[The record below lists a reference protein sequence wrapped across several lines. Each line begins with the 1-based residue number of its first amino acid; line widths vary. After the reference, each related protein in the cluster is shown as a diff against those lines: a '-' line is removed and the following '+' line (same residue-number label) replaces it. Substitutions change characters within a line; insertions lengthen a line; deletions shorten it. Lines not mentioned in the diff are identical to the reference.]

1 METMEQT
8 RNKEEICMNAVPFV
22 RRFSAGLTDFLFTL
36 FTGFIFVFFAVFI
49 AGNSKSYTALF
60 EQRDAIAI
68 ASKLYVK
75 DENGKTQRIS
85 TIYEYNSNL
94 TYNEKSELLDE
105 NLNYFFNLNTFF
117 SNNDGVEIYNKAK
130 LEAKSDSG
138 ENLFNTSYVRVLL
151 NADYDKDYYKFYCD
165 TVDNIAIS
173 YLIKNN
179 EYHQLANTI
188 IVVDTTIIAS
198 CFLLSF
204 LVFFLVLPLCLRRG
218 HQTLGQKMF
227 KMGLVDVNGLNV
239 KWTKFVGRFFF
250 FLLFEVLLSL
260 VSFFIPFIV
269 SFSFLVFSK
278 RRQMLHDYVFNTY
291 MVDVSQDTIYLNYGE
306 YKLVQKRKEKVM
318 LENENFDINWA
329 PELIVF

>member
-1 METMEQT
+1 MEKTT
-8 RNKEEICMNAVPFV
+8 TNNEEICMNAVPFV

-36 FTGFIFVFFAVFI
+36 FTGFIFVFISVFI
-49 AGNSKSYTALF
+49 AGNSKNYNSLF
-60 EQRDAIAI
+60 KQRDSIAI

-75 DENGKTQRIS
+75 DEDGKTQRIS
-85 TIYEYNSNL
+85 TIYEYNSDL
-94 TYNEKSELLDE
+94 TYNEKSNLIDE
-105 NLNYFFNLNTFF
+105 NLNYFFNLSTFF
-117 SNNDGVEIYNKAK
+117 SNNEGVEIYNKAK

-151 NADYDKDYYKFYCD
+151 NSDYDKEYYEFYCD
-165 TVDNIAIS
+165 TVDNVAVS

-179 EYHQLANTI
+179 EYNKLAKTI
-188 IVVDTTIIAS
+188 IVVDTSIIAS
-198 CFLLSF
+198 CFLFSF
-204 LVFFLVLPLCLRRG
+204 LIFFLVIPLCLRRG
-218 HQTLGQKMF
+218 HQTLGQKIF

-250 FLLFEVLLSL
+250 FLLFEVVLSL

-318 LENENFDINWA
+318 LEDENFDMN
-329 PELIVF
+329 

>member
-1 METMEQT
+1 MEKTT
-8 RNKEEICMNAVPFV
+8 TNNEEICMTAVPFV

-36 FTGFIFVFFAVFI
+36 FTGFIFVFISVFI
-49 AGNSKSYTALF
+49 AGNSKNYNSLF
-60 EQRDAIAI
+60 EQRDSIAI

-75 DENGKTQRIS
+75 DEDGKTQRIS
-85 TIYEYNSNL
+85 TIYEYNSDL
-94 TYNEKSELLDE
+94 TYNEKSNLIDE
-105 NLNYFFNLNTFF
+105 NLNYFFNLSTFF
-117 SNNDGVEIYNKAK
+117 SNNEGVEIYNKAK

-151 NADYDKDYYKFYCD
+151 NSDYDKEYYEFYCD
-165 TVDNIAIS
+165 TVDNVAVS

-179 EYHQLANTI
+179 EYNKLAKTI
-188 IVVDTTIIAS
+188 IVVDTSIIAS
-198 CFLLSF
+198 CFLFSF
-204 LVFFLVLPLCLRRG
+204 LIFFLVIPLCLRRG
-218 HQTLGQKMF
+218 HQTLGQKIF

-250 FLLFEVLLSL
+250 FLLFEVVLSL

-318 LENENFDINWA
+318 LEDENFDMN
-329 PELIVF
+329 